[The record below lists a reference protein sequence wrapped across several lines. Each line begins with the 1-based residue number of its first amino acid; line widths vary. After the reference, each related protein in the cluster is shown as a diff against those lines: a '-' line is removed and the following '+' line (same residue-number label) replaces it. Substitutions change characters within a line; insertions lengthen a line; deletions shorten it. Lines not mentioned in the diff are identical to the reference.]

1 MKRFFFSRRLAWII
15 PVASLLAGASSA
27 VLVSTI
33 EQYTQAET
41 TDGKLS
47 AAEPSF
53 AQDSA
58 PDAETVNPNDAA
70 ENAQTLN
77 SSEQS
82 DPTKSGSDNS
92 FLLPNGRPSLSP
104 LPAPAET
111 WECEVAVVGG
121 SLGGVAAASHA
132 MRTGA
137 KTCLIELTPWMGGQI
152 SSQGVSAVDESR
164 NMLERN
170 NFSPSWQSF
179 KDFILQQPV
188 TLPAW
193 TGITAPLTVAQIN
206 SCWVGRLCFP
216 PQVGAVVSQEWLKRA
231 AQYSTSSKW
240 SAFTA
245 FKGAEFD
252 ETGRFITAIYA
263 VRRSPRESGY
273 VPQGRPSVELAT
285 WYAWEDDATFRK
297 TPIKLQPPPG
307 KRMIVID
314 ATDTGEVV
322 GWAKVPLRIGSDS
335 RNTTG
340 ETNAADFDN
349 PECTQ
354 AFTFPFA
361 MGIRADGGQSIK
373 TLEYV
378 QSFYPRAEHMRVY
391 TLEGVPMFH
400 GRSFFNYR
408 RIVSLNRS
416 DPFFGSPVLNDITL
430 VNWTQGNDWNW
441 MNPPL
446 ILTPEKLMQTG
457 QYQNWMG
464 GVSLRSMR
472 HAENHALMFAHW
484 LLEQPPDP
492 ALPLAYLAGADSP
505 MGTVSGLSMLPYIRE
520 GRRILGRSAY
530 GQTEFML
537 READLREDMEGR
549 DFRATAVGVTHY
561 DIDIHGC
568 RYRNWEPTGEAVKA
582 SVKEYYIRPVQIP
595 LESLIPQGVENL
607 LVGGKAIAA
616 THIATAMTR
625 IHHGEWTIG
634 SAAGVT
640 AGWLVDQPDLQPAQ
654 IVPQGKM
661 PQLQQYMI
669 EQGLR
674 LDW

>member
-1 MKRFFFSRRLAWII
+1 M
-15 PVASLLAGASSA
+15 
-27 VLVSTI
+27 
-33 EQYTQAET
+33 
-41 TDGKLS
+41 
-47 AAEPSF
+47 
-53 AQDSA
+53 
-58 PDAETVNPNDAA
+58 
-70 ENAQTLN
+70 
-77 SSEQS
+77 
-82 DPTKSGSDNS
+82 
-92 FLLPNGRPSLSP
+92 PNGRPRLSP

-132 MRTGA
+132 MKTGA
-137 KTCLIELTPWMGGQI
+137 KTCLIELSPWMGGQI

-164 NMLERN
+164 NMLQRN

-188 TLPAW
+188 KLPAW

-216 PQVGAVVSQEWLKRA
+216 PQVGAVAAQEWLKQA
-231 AQYSTSSKW
+231 AQFSTSSKW
-240 SAFTA
+240 STFTA

-252 ETGRFITAIYA
+252 PSGRFITAIYA

-297 TPIKLQPPPG
+297 TPIRLQPPPG
-307 KRMIVID
+307 KRMLVID

-322 GWAKVPLRIGSDS
+322 GWAKVPLRVGSES
-335 RNTTG
+335 KETTG
-340 ETNAADFDN
+340 EVHAAAFDN

-378 QSFYPRAEHMRVY
+378 QSFYAREEHMRVY
-391 TLEGVPMFH
+391 TLENTPMFR
-400 GRSFFNYR
+400 GQSFFNYR
-408 RIVSLNRS
+408 RMISLTGS
-416 DPFFGSPVLNDITL
+416 DPFYGSPVPNDITL

-457 QYQNWMG
+457 QYQNWGG
-464 GVSLRSMR
+464 GVSMRAMR
-472 HAENHALMFAHW
+472 HAENHALMFARW
-484 LLEQPPDP
+484 LLERPPEP
-492 ALPLAYLAGADSP
+492 GLPLAYLAGIDSP

-520 GRRILGRSAY
+520 GRRILGRPAY
-530 GQTEFML
+530 GQSEFML
-537 READLREDMEGR
+537 RESDLREDMEGR
-549 DFRATAVGVTHY
+549 NLTPTVIGVTHY

-568 RYRNWEPTGEAVKA
+568 RYRNWEQTGEAVKA

-595 LESLIPQGVENL
+595 LESLIPQGVDNL

-616 THIATAMTR
+616 THIATALTR

-640 AGWLVDQPDLQPAQ
+640 AGWLANQQPDLQPAD

-661 PQLQQYMI
+661 PQLQQYLI

-674 LDW
+674 LEW